1 MTRYAIFLVAP
12 VVGGVLIA
20 VAVLLISG
28 LRERRERRRVELRE
42 ARRLDG
48 ARLSARPAP
57 DVKDRR
63 IAS

>member
-28 LRERRERRRVELRE
+28 LCERRERRRMELRE
-42 ARRLDG
+42 ARRLDR
-48 ARLSARPAP
+48 APLPARPAP